1 MKKRLSAFGRGFT
14 LIELLVTIT
23 IIGVLAALITANLS
37 DARARARD
45 AKIKQN
51 LVQLKTALRLYYND
65 YQTYPAQATFG
76 LCGSGRMNSI
86 KGCGAAGDECCP
98 KTGCSVDFAAGGD
111 GCDTATIYMNKFPA
125 GLGNNTVAYYP
136 VASGEKF
143 CLTVMLENPSD
154 PDILASQAGCASPC
168 TGYYTAGTAKYLV
181 CAD

>member
-65 YQTYPAQATFG
+65 NQA
-76 LCGSGRMNSI
+76 
-86 KGCGAAGDECCP
+86 
-98 KTGCSVDFAAGGD
+98 
-111 GCDTATIYMNKFPA
+111 
-125 GLGNNTVAYYP
+125 YP
-136 VASGEKF
+136 VDADIINDSDFSVYIKQIPEFRYYEQLDLGDNFVLKA
-143 CLTVMLENPSD
+143 TLENPSD
-154 PDILASQAGCASPC
+154 PDLAASQ
-168 TGYYTAGTAKYLV
+168 TACPDGSNADADSDFVV